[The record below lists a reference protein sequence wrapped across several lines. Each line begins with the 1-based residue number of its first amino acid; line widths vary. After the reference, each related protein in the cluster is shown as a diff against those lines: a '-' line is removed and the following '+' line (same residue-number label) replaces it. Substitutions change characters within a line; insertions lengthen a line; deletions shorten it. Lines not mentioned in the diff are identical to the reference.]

1 MADDSRIL
9 ELVEQALASNLTPEA
24 VCALCPELIADVRAC
39 LNECRDLDSVIERLF
54 PSLPDPQVRSP
65 RLTQGAPLPVISGYE
80 VLGVLGHG
88 GIGVIY
94 RARHLSLNRVVAL
107 KMLLS
112 GEFASR
118 AELARFRREAEAVAA
133 LQHPNIVQIH
143 DVGDVDGRPYFTM
156 EFVAGGT
163 LAQKLSGVPQP
174 AQYSASLTQTLARAI
189 HEAHLAGIVHRDLKP
204 GNILLTSDGV
214 PKISDFGLAR
224 SFESPT
230 DVTLSPAMI
239 GTPSYMAPEQVIGKP
254 DSVGP
259 SADVYALGATLYEL
273 LTGRPP
279 FRGETA
285 TETQRQVVNEE
296 PAAPSRLNAKVP
308 RDLETICLKCLCKEP
323 ARRYETAAALA
334 DDIERFE
341 EGRPIQ
347 ARPIGWAER
356 WWRWAR
362 RNPLAAALLLTAL
375 ALVALA
381 SGGGTW
387 LVQQRTRHN
396 AELRRDVGRA
406 LDQSVS
412 FRKEFHFRE
421 ARELLET
428 ARQQLEANG
437 PDDLRR
443 RVAQALADLS
453 LVERLDGARFRGL
466 TFTSVE
472 LDRTSAEPLYA
483 LAFAQ
488 FGHEGEDTSS
498 VAARVRDSGVSAE
511 VVDALDDWASITTD
525 RHRRK
530 WLFAI
535 ARQADPDPEQNR
547 FRQPD
552 LWDAPGGVAQP
563 IPQLNADKLSL
574 RIATALARLLQT
586 RGLRGS
592 TTLTAVRARFPQDFW
607 LNIELGHALFA
618 ANQPEEALSYVQSAL
633 ALRPDSAP
641 VRNAVGGVLQ
651 TIGRV
656 NEAIDEYHKALAIDP
671 KYAYTHYNLGEAL
684 RSQGKLDEAVGHLR
698 EAIATNPKLTDAYI
712 SLAAA
717 LQSKQR
723 PDEAVDVL
731 KEAIRLK
738 PSSAVAHNNLAIA
751 LGSQGDMD
759 DAIAQLREAVKID
772 SKYAIGQ
779 INLGEALWAKGRLEE
794 AIEHIQQGA
803 EIDPPDVD
811 AEVFLCLHLYAAACN
826 AVGET
831 LGEQVGRP
839 WLDET
844 HRAKL
849 RLRALDWLRASLNLA
864 IKQVDTGRGQTSS
877 LIMWENEPDLAAVR
891 DPAGLAKL
899 PAIEREQWRRFWLVV
914 AAEIATDPVTLARE
928 RASYRDWE
936 AAARLYA
943 RALSHGPMNSG
954 DVWFECAAVQVLSGD
969 RQGYETTCHELLER
983 CGKPGG
989 PRSYHVA
996 RAGTLAADGAPDA
1009 SLLGRLA
1016 HNELQQHATEFW
1028 SLTEQGALTYRAGHF
1043 EKAMPLF
1050 ERSLQANTKPG
1061 AAVVNWLWLALA
1073 NQRLGKTDDARR
1085 WLTMAQTGLD
1095 QFHDGLP
1102 PRAEQDL
1109 GLHLHNWLE
1118 ANVLRREAEAV
1129 ISPPTSTA
1137 PAR

>member
-1 MADDSRIL
+1 MSDDSRIL
-9 ELVEQALASNLTPEA
+9 ELVEQALESNLTPEE
-24 VCALCPELIADVRAC
+24 VCAQCPELVADVRAC
-39 LNECRDLDSVIERLF
+39 LNECRDLDSVIERMF
-54 PSLPDPQVRSP
+54 PSTPAPRLRSP
-65 RLTQGAPLPVISGYE
+65 RLTQGAPLPDIPGYE
-80 VLGVLGHG
+80 VLEVLGHG

-94 RARHLSLNRVVAL
+94 RARHLRLNRVVAL

-189 HEAHLAGIVHRDLKP
+189 HTAHLAGIVHRDLKP
-204 GNILLTSDGV
+204 GNILLTSEGV

-224 SFESPT
+224 HFGRPT
-230 DVTLSPAMI
+230 DVTLGPAMI

-308 RDLETICLKCLCKEP
+308 RDLETICLKCLFKEP
-323 ARRYETAAALA
+323 SRRYVTSAALA
-334 DDIERFE
+334 DDLRRFE

-347 ARPIGWAER
+347 ARPIGRAER
-356 WWRWAR
+356 SWRWTR

-375 ALVALA
+375 ALVAVA

-387 LVQQRTRHN
+387 LVQQRAQHN
-396 AELRRDVGRA
+396 AELHRDVGRA
-406 LDQSVS
+406 LEESVG
-412 FRKEFHFRE
+412 FRKGYHFRE

-428 ARQQLEANG
+428 ARQQVEPNG
-437 PDDLRR
+437 PNDLRR
-443 RVAQALADLS
+443 RVAQGLADLS
-453 LVERLDGARFRGL
+453 LVEQLDRARFRGL
-466 TFTSVE
+466 TFTSAE

-488 FGHEGEDTSS
+488 FGHEGEDTSA

-511 VVDALDDWASITTD
+511 LVDAVDDWASITTD
-525 RHRRK
+525 RNRRK

-535 ARQADPDPEQNR
+535 ARKADPDPEQNR

-552 LWDAPGGVAQP
+552 LWDAPGEVAQP
-563 IPQLNADKLSL
+563 IPQLNADKLSP

-586 RGLRGS
+586 RGLRAS
-592 TTLTAVRARFPQDFW
+592 TALTAVQARFPQDFW
-607 LNIELGHALFA
+607 LNTELGHALFA
-618 ANQPEEALSYVQSAL
+618 ANRPEEALGYVQSAL

-656 NEAIDEYHKALAIDP
+656 DEAIEEYHKALAVDP

-684 RSQGKLDEAVGHLR
+684 RSQGKLDEAISHLR

-723 PDEAVDVL
+723 PDEAINVL
-731 KEAIRLK
+731 KQSIRFNARN
-738 PSSAVAHNNLAIA
+738 AVAHNNLAIA
-751 LGSQGDMD
+751 LGSQGDMNE
-759 DAIAQLREAVKID
+759 AIAQLQEAVKID

-779 INLGEALWAKGRLEE
+779 INLGEALWAQGRLEE
-794 AIEHIQQGA
+794 AIEHIQQAA
-803 EIDPPDVD
+803 EIDPPDAD
-811 AEVFLCLHLYAAACN
+811 AEVFLCLHLYAAACT
-826 AVGET
+826 AVRET
-831 LGEQVGRP
+831 LGEQVGKPR
-839 WLDET
+839 LDGT

-849 RLRALDWLRASLNLA
+849 RLRALDWLRASLILA
-864 IKQVDTGRGQTSS
+864 IKQADNSRGQTSS
-877 LIMWENEPDLAAVR
+877 LITWESEPDLAAVR
-891 DPAGLAKL
+891 DPAELAEL
-899 PAIEREQWRRFWLVV
+899 PANEREQWRRFWGVV

-928 RASYRDWE
+928 RASSRDWE
-936 AAARLYA
+936 AAARWYA
-943 RALSHGPMNSG
+943 RAVSRGRMNSG
-954 DVWFECAAVQVLSGD
+954 DVWFECAAVRVLSGD
-969 RQGYETTCHELLER
+969 KQGYATACRELLER
-983 CGKPGG
+983 CDKPGG
-989 PRSYHVA
+989 PRAYHAA
-996 RAGTLAADGAPDA
+996 RAGTLAAQGAPDV
-1009 SLLGRLA
+1009 SLLARLA
-1016 HNELQQHATEFW
+1016 RDELQQHATEFW
-1028 SLTEQGALTYRAGHF
+1028 SLTEQGALAYRAGRF
-1043 EKAMPLF
+1043 QESEFLF
-1050 ERSLQANTKPG
+1050 EQSLNADPHSG
-1061 AAVVNWLWLALA
+1061 RAVVNWVWLALA
-1073 NQRLGKTDDARR
+1073 EQRLGKTDQARH
-1085 WLTMAQTGLD
+1085 WLKKAQTWLD
-1095 QFHDGLP
+1095 QFRDGLP
-1102 PRAEQDL
+1102 PRADQDL

-1118 ANVLRREAEAV
+1118 ANVLRREAEAM
-1129 ISPPTSTA
+1129 ISPPASTA